1 VNDTAVA
8 CRSCG
13 EPGLLPVLS
22 LGETPLANSLLTR
35 AQVGGPEPRFP
46 LDLMFCPACS
56 LVQITES
63 VAPETLFGDY
73 LYFSSFSDTML
84 RSAEAIS
91 ARLVSERRLAADS
104 LVVEIASNDGYLLQ
118 YYARAGVPVL
128 GIEPAANIAAVA
140 ERERGIPTLVEFFGE
155 ELARRLVAEGRR
167 PDVIHANNVLAH
179 VPDINGF
186 VEGVSLL
193 LKPDGVAVIEAPYLK
208 DFVDNV
214 EFDTIYHEH
223 LFYFSLTALDRL
235 LRRHGLVIADLERIS
250 IHGGSLRIF
259 AAHAAPGDERVAQPT
274 RRVLD
279 LLAEES
285 IWGVDNY
292 AMYTG
297 FGERVARLR
306 AHLTTALAALKA
318 EGKSIV
324 AYGAS
329 AKGSTLLNYC
339 GIGSETLDYV
349 VDRSTVKQGYFTPGT
364 HLEILPPERLLET
377 MPDYVL
383 LLTWNFAE
391 EILGQQAEYLARG
404 GKFIIPVPEP
414 RVVGTPSESAE
425 RVGE

>member
-1 VNDTAVA
+1 MSDTTGA

-13 EPGLLPVLS
+13 EPDLLPILS
-22 LGETPLANSLLTR
+22 LGETPLANSLLTSE
-35 AQVGGPEPRFP
+35 QVGGLEPRFP

-56 LVQITES
+56 LVQIIES
-63 VAPETLFGDY
+63 VSPEALFGDY
-73 LYFSSFSDTML
+73 LYFSSFSDTTL

-91 ARLVSERRLAADS
+91 ARMVNEQGLSADS
-104 LVVEIASNDGYLLQ
+104 FVVEIASNDGYLLQ
-118 YYARAGVPVL
+118 YYARADIPVL

-140 ERERGIPTLVEFFGE
+140 ESERGIPTLVEFFGE
-155 ELARRLVAEGRR
+155 ELACRLVAEGKRA
-167 PDVIHANNVLAH
+167 DVIHANNVLAH

-186 VEGVSLL
+186 VEGISLL
-193 LKPDGVAVIEAPYLK
+193 LKADGVAVIEVPYLK
-208 DFVDNV
+208 EFVDNI

-235 LRRHGLVIADLERIS
+235 FYRHGLVIADVERIP

-259 AAHAAPGDERVAQPT
+259 AKHTTPGTELASQRT
-274 RRVLD
+274 RSTLD

-285 IWGVDNY
+285 AWGVDDY
-292 AMYTG
+292 AMYVG
-297 FGERVARLR
+297 FTDKVADLRMSLTAMLTALR
-306 AHLTTALAALKA
+306 AQ
-318 EGKSIV
+318 GKTIA

-349 VDRSTVKQGYFTPGT
+349 VDRSTVKRGYFTPGT

-391 EILGQQAEYLARG
+391 EILEQQAEYLSRG
-404 GKFIIPVPEP
+404 GRFIIPVPKP
-414 RVVGTPSESAE
+414 MIVPTSAE
-425 RVGE
+425 PTKTVEV